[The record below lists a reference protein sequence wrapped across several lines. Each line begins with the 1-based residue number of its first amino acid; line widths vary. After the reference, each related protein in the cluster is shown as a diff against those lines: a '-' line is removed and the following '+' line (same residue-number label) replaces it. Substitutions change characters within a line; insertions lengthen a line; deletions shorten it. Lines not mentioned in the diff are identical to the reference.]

1 MGDKILNTLAQTSDK
16 VTDRVM
22 EFLPQLVVMAIIIL
36 IGLLIAWVLQVV
48 VRRLLGL
55 VKLGKIS
62 ETSGVT
68 AMLSKAALP
77 SPVEL
82 LSRLVFWVVWLAFI
96 LLGVEALGVQAL
108 QLQIARLLM
117 FLPQI
122 FVALLIL
129 FVGLLAA
136 NFFSRATLLAAANAN
151 YPSPRL
157 LANVVRLLIAILAVT
172 MAFEQLGLGQHAIL
186 IAFAIAFGAVMFG
199 LAIAFGL
206 GGRDVA
212 RQILE
217 KQFSEKKEEEEDEVS
232 PL

>member
-1 MGDKILNTLAQTSDK
+1 MGDKILNTLARTLDK
-16 VTDRVM
+16 VSDRVM
-22 EFLPQLVVMAIIIL
+22 QFLPQLVVMVIIIL
-36 IGLLIAWVLQVV
+36 IGLVIAWVLQVV

-206 GGRDVA
+206 GGREVA

>member
-1 MGDKILNTLAQTSDK
+1 MGEKIVNTLTQTVDK
-16 VTDRVM
+16 VADRIM
-22 EFLPQLVVMAIIIL
+22 EFLPQLLVMLIIVIV
-36 IGLLIAWVLQVV
+36 GLVIAWVLRVV
-48 VRRLLGL
+48 VRRVLGL
-55 VKLGKIS
+55 VKLGALS
-62 ETSGVT
+62 ETTGVT
-68 AMLSKAALP
+68 DMLSKAALP

-82 LSRLVFWVVWLAFI
+82 LSRLVFWVVWLAFL
-96 LLGVEALGVQAL
+96 LLGVEALGVVAL
-108 QLQIARLLM
+108 QEQISRLLM

-136 NFFSRATLLAAANAN
+136 NFFSRAMLLAAANAN

-157 LANVVRLLIAILAVT
+157 LANVVRLLISILAVT
-172 MAFEQLGLGQHAIL
+172 MAFEQLGLGQHAVL
-186 IAFAIAFGAVMFG
+186 IAFSIAFGAVMLG

-212 RQILE
+212 RRILE
-217 KQFSEKKEEEEDEVS
+217 REFIEKGKEDEDEVS

>member
-1 MGDKILNTLAQTSDK
+1 MGEKIVSNLAQTADK
-16 VTDRVM
+16 VTDRLM
-22 EFLPQLVVMAIIIL
+22 SFLPQLMVMLIIVALGL
-36 IGLLIAWVLQVV
+36 IVAWVLQVV
-48 VRRLLGL
+48 VRRALGL
-55 VKLGKIS
+55 MKLGRIS
-62 ETSGVT
+62 ESSGVT
-68 AMLSKAALP
+68 ELLAKAALP

-82 LSRLVFWVVWLAFI
+82 FSRLVFWIIWLAFI
-96 LLGVEALGVQAL
+96 LIGVDALGILAL
-108 QLQIARLLM
+108 QSQVSRLLM

-151 YPSPRL
+151 YPSPRML
-157 LANVVRLLIAILAVT
+157 SSAVRVLIAILAVT
-172 MAFEQLGLGQHAIL
+172 MAIEQLGLGQHAVL
-186 IAFAIAFGAVMFG
+186 IAFSITFGALMLA

-212 RQILE
+212 RRILE
-217 KQFSEKKEEEEDEVS
+217 KQFSGKKEEGEDEVS

>member
-1 MGDKILNTLAQTSDK
+1 MGNKILNTLAETLDK
-16 VTDRVM
+16 VADRVM
-22 EFLPQLVVMAIIIL
+22 QFLPQLVVMAIIVL
-36 IGLLIAWVLQVV
+36 IGMFVAWVLQVI
-48 VRRLLGL
+48 VRRVLGL
-55 VKLGKIS
+55 AKLGKIS

-68 AMLSKAALP
+68 ALLSKAALP
-77 SPVEL
+77 SPVDL
-82 LSRLVFWVVWLAFI
+82 LSRLVFWVVWLIFI
-96 LLGVEALGVQAL
+96 LVGLEELGVVAL
-108 QLQIARLLM
+108 QEQIARLLM

-122 FVALLIL
+122 FVALLIV

-157 LANVVRLLIAILAVT
+157 LANVVRLLISILAVT

-212 RQILE
+212 RRILE
-217 KQFSEKKEEEEDEVS
+217 KQFSEEKDEEEDKLS

>member
-1 MGDKILNTLAQTSDK
+1 MGDKILNTLTQTMDK
-16 VTDRVM
+16 VADRVM
-22 EFLPQLVVMAIIIL
+22 QFLPQLLVMVIIVI
-36 IGLLIAWVLQVV
+36 IGLVIAWVLQVV
-48 VRRLLGL
+48 VRRVLGL

-96 LLGVEALGVQAL
+96 LLGVEALGVTAL
-108 QLQIARLLM
+108 QEQIARLLM

-157 LANVVRLLIAILAVT
+157 LATVVRLLIAILAVT
-172 MAFEQLGLGQHAIL
+172 MAFEQLGLGQHAVL
-186 IAFAIAFGAVMFG
+186 IAFAIAFGAVMMG
-199 LAIAFGL
+199 LALAFGL

-212 RQILE
+212 RRILE
-217 KQFSEKKEEEEDEVS
+217 KKFSETEEEEEDDVS

>member
-1 MGDKILNTLAQTSDK
+1 MGTRIVNSLTQTMDRVADK
-16 VTDRVM
+16 VTQ
-22 EFLPQLVVMAIIIL
+22 FLPQLMVMLIIIAV
-36 IGLLIAWVLQVV
+36 GLLVAWVLKVV
-48 VRRLLGL
+48 VRRVLGW
-55 VKLGKIS
+55 VNLGTIS
-62 ETSGVT
+62 ESTGVT
-68 AMLSKAALP
+68 ELLSKAALP

-82 LSRLVFWVVWLAFI
+82 LSRLVFWVVWLAFV
-96 LLGVEALGVQAL
+96 LLRVEAVGVAAL
-108 QLQIARLLM
+108 QEQIARLLS

-157 LANVVRLLIAILAVT
+157 ISNLVRLLIAILAVT
-172 MAFEQLGLGQHAIL
+172 MAFEQLGLGQHAVL
-186 IAFAIAFGAVMFG
+186 IAVSIAFGAIMMG

-212 RQILE
+212 RRILE
-217 KQFSEKKEEEEDEVS
+217 REFSEKEKEDEDEVS

>member
-1 MGDKILNTLAQTSDK
+1 MGDKILNTLARTLDK
-16 VTDRVM
+16 VSDQVM
-22 EFLPQLVVMAIIIL
+22 QFLPQLVVMVIIIL
-36 IGLLIAWVLQVV
+36 IGLVIAWVLQVV

-206 GGRDVA
+206 GGREVA

>member
-1 MGDKILNTLAQTSDK
+1 MGDKILNTLARTSDK

-22 EFLPQLVVMAIIIL
+22 QFLPQLVVMVIIIL
-36 IGLLIAWVLQVV
+36 VGLLIAWVLQVV

>member
-1 MGDKILNTLAQTSDK
+1 MGDKILNTLARTSDK

-22 EFLPQLVVMAIIIL
+22 QFLPQLVVMLIIIL
-36 IGLLIAWVLQVV
+36 IGLLIAWVLQGV

-108 QLQIARLLM
+108 QQQIARLLM

-172 MAFEQLGLGQHAIL
+172 MAFEQLGLGQHAVL

-217 KQFSEKKEEEEDEVS
+217 KQFSEKKDEEEDEVS

>member
-1 MGDKILNTLAQTSDK
+1 MGERIVNTLTHTVDQVA
-16 VTDRVM
+16 DRIM
-22 EFLPQLVVMAIIIL
+22 EFLPQLLVMLIIIF
-36 IGLLIAWVLQVV
+36 IGLLIAWVLQIL
-48 VRRLLGL
+48 VRRLLSL
-55 VKLGKIS
+55 VKLGAIS

-68 AMLSKAALP
+68 EMLSKAALP

-96 LLGVEALGVQAL
+96 LLGVEALGVVAL
-108 QLQIARLLM
+108 QEQITRLLM

-157 LANVVRLLIAILAVT
+157 LASVVRLLIAVLAIT
-172 MAFEQLGLGQHAIL
+172 MAFEQLGLGQHAVL
-186 IAFAIAFGAVMFG
+186 IAFAIAFGAVMMG

-212 RQILE
+212 RRILE
-217 KQFSEKKEEEEDEVS
+217 REFSEKGKEDEDDVS

>member
-1 MGDKILNTLAQTSDK
+1 MGNKILNTLAETLDK
-16 VTDRVM
+16 VADRVM
-22 EFLPQLVVMAIIIL
+22 QFLPQLVVMAIIIL
-36 IGLLIAWVLQVV
+36 IGLFIAWVLKVI
-48 VRRLLGL
+48 VRRVLGL
-55 VKLGKIS
+55 AKLGKIS

-68 AMLSKAALP
+68 ALLSKAALP
-77 SPVEL
+77 SPVDL
-82 LSRLVFWVVWLAFI
+82 LSRLVFWVVWLIFI
-96 LLGVEALGVQAL
+96 LVGLEELGVVALRE
-108 QLQIARLLM
+108 QITRLLM

-157 LANVVRLLIAILAVT
+157 LASVVRTLISILAVT

-212 RQILE
+212 RRILE
-217 KQFSEKKEEEEDEVS
+217 KQFSEEKEEEEDKLS

>member
-108 QLQIARLLM
+108 QLQISRLLM

>member
-1 MGDKILNTLAQTSDK
+1 MGARILNSLAQTMDRVADK
-16 VTDRVM
+16 VAQ
-22 EFLPQLVVMAIIIL
+22 FLPQLVVMLIIIAV
-36 IGLLIAWVLQVV
+36 GLLAAWVLKIL
-48 VRRLLGL
+48 VRRVLSWVNLGT
-55 VKLGKIS
+55 IS
-62 ETSGVT
+62 ESTGVT
-68 AMLSKAALP
+68 ELLSKAALP

-96 LLGVEALGVQAL
+96 LLGVEALGVAAL
-108 QLQIARLLM
+108 QEQIARLLS

-157 LANVVRLLIAILAVT
+157 ISNLVRLLIAILAVT
-172 MAFEQLGLGQHAIL
+172 MAFEQLGLGQHAVL
-186 IAFAIAFGAVMFG
+186 IAFSIAFGAIMLG

-212 RQILE
+212 RRILE
-217 KQFSEKKEEEEDEVS
+217 KEFSEKEKEEEDEVS

>member
-16 VTDRVM
+16 VSDRVM

>member
-1 MGDKILNTLAQTSDK
+1 
-16 VTDRVM
+16 
-22 EFLPQLVVMAIIIL
+22 
-36 IGLLIAWVLQVV
+36 VLQVV

-108 QLQIARLLM
+108 QVQIARLLM

-151 YPSPRL
+151 YASARL
-157 LANVVRLLIAILAVT
+157 LGGLVRFLIAILAVT
-172 MAFEQLGLGQHAIL
+172 MALEQIGLGRHAVL
-186 IAFAIAFGAVMFG
+186 IAFSIAFGAIMLG
-199 LAIAFGL
+199 LAIAFGM
-206 GGRDVA
+206 GGRDLA
-212 RQILE
+212 RRILE
-217 KQFSEKKEEEEDEVS
+217 RQFIEKKKEEEEDEVS

>member
-1 MGDKILNTLAQTSDK
+1 MGDKILNTLARTLDK
-16 VTDRVM
+16 VSDRVM
-22 EFLPQLVVMAIIIL
+22 QFLPQLVVMVIIIL
-36 IGLLIAWVLQVV
+36 IGLVIAWVLQVV

-157 LANVVRLLIAILAVT
+157 LANVVRLLIT

-206 GGRDVA
+206 GGREVA

>member
-1 MGDKILNTLAQTSDK
+1 MGARILNSLAQTMDRVADK
-16 VTDRVM
+16 VAQ
-22 EFLPQLVVMAIIIL
+22 FLPQLVVMLIIIAV
-36 IGLLIAWVLQVV
+36 GLLVAWVLKIL
-48 VRRLLGL
+48 VRRVLSWVNLGT
-55 VKLGKIS
+55 IS
-62 ETSGVT
+62 ESTGVT
-68 AMLSKAALP
+68 ELLSKAALP

-96 LLGVEALGVQAL
+96 LLGVEALGVAAL
-108 QLQIARLLM
+108 QEQIARLLS

-157 LANVVRLLIAILAVT
+157 ISNLVRLLIAILAVT
-172 MAFEQLGLGQHAIL
+172 MAFEQLGLGQHAVL
-186 IAFAIAFGAVMFG
+186 IAFSIAFGAIMLG

-212 RQILE
+212 RRILE
-217 KQFSEKKEEEEDEVS
+217 KEFSEKEKEEEDEVS

>member
-16 VTDRVM
+16 VSDRVM
-22 EFLPQLVVMAIIIL
+22 QFLPQLVVMVIIIL
-36 IGLLIAWVLQVV
+36 VGLLIAWVLQVV

-108 QLQIARLLM
+108 QVQIARLLM

-136 NFFSRATLLAAANAN
+136 NFFSRATLLAAATAN

-172 MAFEQLGLGQHAIL
+172 MAFEQLGLGQHAVL

>member
-1 MGDKILNTLAQTSDK
+1 MGDKILNTLARTSDK

-22 EFLPQLVVMAIIIL
+22 QFLPQLVVMVIIIL
-36 IGLLIAWVLQVV
+36 VGLLIAWVLQVV

-172 MAFEQLGLGQHAIL
+172 MAFEQLGLGQHAVL

>member
-1 MGDKILNTLAQTSDK
+1 MGDKILNTLTQTMDK
-16 VTDRVM
+16 VAERVM
-22 EFLPQLVVMAIIIL
+22 QFLPQLLVMAIIVL
-36 IGLLIAWVLQVV
+36 IGLVVAWVLQVV
-48 VRRLLGL
+48 VRRVLGL
-55 VKLGKIS
+55 VKLGRIS

-68 AMLSKAALP
+68 ALLSKAALP

-96 LLGVEALGVQAL
+96 LLGVEALGVTAL
-108 QLQIARLLM
+108 QQQIARLLM

-172 MAFEQLGLGQHAIL
+172 MAFEQLGLGQHAVL
-186 IAFAIAFGAVMFG
+186 IAFAIAFGAIMMG

-212 RQILE
+212 RRILE
-217 KQFSEKKEEEEDEVS
+217 KQFSETKEEEEDDVS

>member
-1 MGDKILNTLAQTSDK
+1 MGDKILNTLTQTMDK
-16 VTDRVM
+16 VSDRVM
-22 EFLPQLVVMAIIIL
+22 EFLPQVLVMVIIVL
-36 IGLLIAWVLQVV
+36 IGLVIAWVLQVV
-48 VRRLLGL
+48 VRRILGL

-68 AMLSKAALP
+68 EMLSKAALP

-82 LSRLVFWVVWLAFI
+82 LSRLVFWVVWLAFL
-96 LLGVEALGVQAL
+96 LLGVEALGVTAL
-108 QLQIARLLM
+108 QQQIARLLM

-157 LANVVRLLIAILAVT
+157 LATVVRLLIAILAVT
-172 MAFEQLGLGQHAIL
+172 MAFEQLGLGQHAVL
-186 IAFAIAFGAVMFG
+186 IAFAISFGAVMMG
-199 LAIAFGL
+199 LALAFGL

-212 RQILE
+212 RRILE
-217 KQFSEKKEEEEDEVS
+217 KQFSETQEEEEDDVS

>member
-1 MGDKILNTLAQTSDK
+1 MGEKIVNTLALTADK
-16 VTDRVM
+16 VADRIM
-22 EFLPQLVVMAIIIL
+22 EFLPQLLVMLIIVIV
-36 IGLLIAWVLQVV
+36 GLLIAWVLRVM
-48 VRRLLGL
+48 VRRVLGL
-55 VKLGKIS
+55 VKLGALS
-62 ETSGVT
+62 ETTGVT
-68 AMLSKAALP
+68 DMLSKAALP

-82 LSRLVFWVVWLAFI
+82 LSRLVFWVVWLAFL
-96 LLGVEALGVQAL
+96 LLGVEALGVVAL
-108 QLQIARLLM
+108 QEQISRLLM

-136 NFFSRATLLAAANAN
+136 NFFSRAMLLAAANAN

-157 LANVVRLLIAILAVT
+157 LANVVRLLISILAVT
-172 MAFEQLGLGQHAIL
+172 MAFEQLGLGQHAVL
-186 IAFAIAFGAVMFG
+186 IAFSIAFGAVMMG

-212 RQILE
+212 RRILE
-217 KQFSEKKEEEEDEVS
+217 REFIEKGKEDEDEVS

>member
-1 MGDKILNTLAQTSDK
+1 MGEKIVSNLAQTADK
-16 VTDRVM
+16 VTDRLM
-22 EFLPQLVVMAIIIL
+22 SFLPQLMVMLIIVALGL
-36 IGLLIAWVLQVV
+36 IVAWVLQVV
-48 VRRLLGL
+48 VRRALGL
-55 VKLGKIS
+55 MKLGMIS
-62 ETSGVT
+62 ESSGVT
-68 AMLSKAALP
+68 ELLAKAALP

-82 LSRLVFWVVWLAFI
+82 FSRLVFWIIWLAFI
-96 LLGVEALGVQAL
+96 LIGVDALGILAL
-108 QLQIARLLM
+108 QSQVSRLLM

-151 YPSPRL
+151 YPSPRML
-157 LANVVRLLIAILAVT
+157 SSAVRVLIAILAVT
-172 MAFEQLGLGQHAIL
+172 MAIEQLGLGQHAVL
-186 IAFAIAFGAVMFG
+186 IAFSITFGALMLA

-212 RQILE
+212 RRILE
-217 KQFSEKKEEEEDEVS
+217 KQFSGKKEEGEDEVS